1 MLLAVFFMLWRAQ
14 FFLTKVVFCLS
25 VEPLRKF
32 AMWFFCQSASLGADE
47 MNTSVVEIFGQSLK
61 SAATNVWWGWIGMV
75 GILSLIMILGHNPIS
90 GEAIIINMIA
100 SYLFVVVAVLTT
112 LMVVENGRGK
122 FSLLFLLMT
131 FPGIWFLINR
141 FSWYRGLEHEWRET
155 VKEKKFETD
164 SKKVEELL
172 MEMESSVNT
181 SRDYSAALNHMF
193 LSMDQQL
200 LKDSPRI
207 KGWAE
212 SFAEIAKKARYRD
225 VCLTTK
231 NRLCDCG
238 IGLVIDTGYGAEA
251 FLLSMGISSQGQ
263 RESVEQIMKDH
274 SRCIEELE
282 MHMDELINGI
292 RDGILKPYA
301 LIQELLM

>member
-1 MLLAVFFMLWRAQ
+1 
-14 FFLTKVVFCLS
+14 
-25 VEPLRKF
+25 
-32 AMWFFCQSASLGADE
+32 

-164 SKKVEELL
+164 SKKVDELL
-172 MEMESSVNT
+172 EEMKSSPFPA
-181 SRDYSAALNHMF
+181 SFDYHPILSHMF
-193 LSMDQQL
+193 RTMDQKM

-207 KGWAE
+207 KAWVE
-212 SFAEIAKKARYRD
+212 IFVEIAKKARYRD
-225 VCLTTK
+225 VCLDTK
-231 NRLCDCG
+231 SRLLNHG
-238 IGLVIDTGYGAEA
+238 IRLVMDTGYGAES
-251 FLLSMGISSQGQ
+251 FLASVGISPPELF
-263 RESVEQIMKDH
+263 ESVQQIMKDH
-274 SRCIEELE
+274 DSSTSALE
-282 MHMDELINGI
+282 THMSELISGVSE
-292 RDGILKPYA
+292 GILNPYA
-301 LIQELLM
+301 IMQELLM